1 MMTDI
6 MRESLLLIFLITGTI
21 ADIRK
26 RSIPIL
32 LFILFGVTGL
42 VFFIMTGS
50 VSFTDE
56 IFGILLG
63 IVFLAL
69 CRISDG
75 KIGAGDGM
83 AILVSGIFL
92 GGSRAACQTLYGML
106 GASLISVLL
115 LAFRKGNRNTT
126 LPFLP
131 FLLAGYLMD
140 KAGGLL

>member
-1 MMTDI
+1 MVTEYI
-6 MRESLLLIFLITGTI
+6 REGLLLIFLITGTI

-26 RSIPIL
+26 RSIPVL
-32 LFILFGVTGL
+32 LFLIFGIAGVVLFML
-42 VFFIMTGS
+42 TGS
-50 VSFTDE
+50 VTLTDE

-63 IVFLAL
+63 IVFVAL
-69 CRISDG
+69 SHISDG
-75 KIGAGDGM
+75 KIGAGDGI

-106 GASLISVLL
+106 GASLISILL
-115 LAFRKGNRNTT
+115 LMVRRGNRNTA

-131 FLLAGYLMD
+131 FLLTGYLMD

>member
-83 AILVSGIFL
+83 AILISGIFL
-92 GGSRAACQTLYGML
+92 GGSRAA
-106 GASLISVLL
+106 
-115 LAFRKGNRNTT
+115 
-126 LPFLP
+126 
-131 FLLAGYLMD
+131 
-140 KAGGLL
+140 